1 MCVIEIRTYFMS
13 TYFSFCF
20 SNTVYLA
27 IKIVVLFLT
36 NSLPVFQ
43 FEYTYPHLPNYH
55 QHYLVANFV
64 HCETK
69 QIEIKIALSFTLNWI
84 AVPLAR
90 GKYWNREKIHQD
102 IAVDIWG
109 LMSGPKLSLQSHF
122 EKPKWLTQPYPISR
136 PEAGEAID
144 SWRDKIANLD
154 NGRVEGMTHKR
165 ITKSYFQWR
174 VLRAESSLR
183 NRRWKSLA
191 QPIPIGGIT
200 MLKGALTDLERGLQK
215 FYLLVK

>member
-1 MCVIEIRTYFMS
+1 MS
-13 TYFSFCF
+13 TYFSISF
-20 SNTVYLA
+20 SNNIDLA
-27 IKIVVLFLT
+27 MQIVVLFLT
-36 NSLPVFQ
+36 NSLSFSLLENTHPR
-43 FEYTYPHLPNYH
+43 LPKYH
-55 QHYLVANFV
+55 QHYLVSNLVDCKA
-64 HCETK
+64 K

-84 AVPLAR
+84 PVPLAR
-90 GKYWNREKIHQD
+90 GKHWIREKIHQD
-102 IAVDIWG
+102 IAMDIWG

-165 ITKSYFQWR
+165 RVIFNAG
-174 VLRAESSLR
+174 VLRAR
-183 NRRWKSLA
+183 VHWGFADGNLA

-200 MLKGALTDLERGLQK
+200 MLWQISKREL
-215 FYLLVK
+215 